1 MVPLPPF
8 FLSPAPFLVCITI
21 NGQLRVFLPLVSF
34 LASIPSIFTVML
46 FSESWFDWHSVVRR
60 SPVASQGNGC
70 ATWPRRGAATSSRG
84 CSSLLL
90 PCVSSGAATG
100 CPAAGPPS
108 AFRPPRP
115 GPLRRVLCCPWPDS
129 SGTSREQ
136 HRQQRGHVS
145 WGPVFYFP
153 PLRACESC
161 RWTTALPDV
170 PLRPRHQARRRVGTL
185 DVRRVDSSQ

>member
-1 MVPLPPF
+1 MGADQRRGGGQSPGPAPAPAPAALCWGGSRMVPLPPF

-90 PCVSSGAATG
+90 PCASSGAATG

-108 AFRPPRP
+108 AFRPPEAGAAAVRS
-115 GPLRRVLCCPWPDS
+115 LLS
-129 SGTSREQ
+129 
-136 HRQQRGHVS
+136 
-145 WGPVFYFP
+145 PV
-153 PLRACESC
+153 
-161 RWTTALPDV
+161 
-170 PLRPRHQARRRVGTL
+170 
-185 DVRRVDSSQ
+185 